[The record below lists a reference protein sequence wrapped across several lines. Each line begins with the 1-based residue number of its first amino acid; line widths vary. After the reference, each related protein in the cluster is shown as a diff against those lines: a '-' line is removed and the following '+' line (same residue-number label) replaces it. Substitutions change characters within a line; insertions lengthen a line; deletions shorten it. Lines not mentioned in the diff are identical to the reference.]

1 MTERTRVIILKT
13 LIVNGAISLFL
24 LFPGLFV
31 FETICVICSININSD
46 LLYKIIMGVFAFF
59 MIDGS
64 LMMLL
69 MVVFGG
75 VKPKPVKAEK
85 HPIKFNDFSSFKS
98 FLENSVFKI
107 NYELFK
113 NYVDDEKE
121 FNLYVNKTSHKSLSC
136 YYLVKVPELT
146 DKLLDDLDNNL
157 SETLEEYYGKPNTRD
172 TIDVISIFCVDRVT
186 PSFQKL
192 MNTNMQQD
200 YKKGILV
207 TGISFGGKSIY
218 IAKQIGG
225 YGVLHYKKLRE
236 DFIKLMGIEENP
248 EER

>member
-13 LIVNGAISLFL
+13 LIVNGAVGFLLWFPGCFLWSVIIDSYEIIEKIMNSLF
-24 LFPGLFV
+24 
-31 FETICVICSININSD
+31 
-46 LLYKIIMGVFAFF
+46 AFW

-85 HPIKFNDFSSFKS
+85 HPIKFNDYSSFKS